1 MKVPPANENTI
12 EAILRV
18 NPTREVVSSLDEQ
31 ELAISVPN
39 SNGERRELKRDLEEK
54 EDSEPFIIEVVTES
68 KLAMEV
74 REVGGADT
82 GGRWGRGERKSEGFV
97 LPYVTV
103 SERRKSLNNLEVKG
117 LEGGRKLTGCSRIE
131 QEIRENGVENGI
143 IRKPRVFLRKDRG
156 GRKLRF
162 TGCRHENR
170 SSFTENV
177 GRGSVEVA
185 QNLLVRIAETEA
197 RVARA
202 RAREAELHRRLEE
215 MKRFVSVMEILVDYL
230 KRQYRERQQLVARLL
245 SRWYR

>member
-1 MKVPPANENTI
+1 MCCG
-12 EAILRV
+12 
-18 NPTREVVSSLDEQ
+18 Q
-31 ELAISVPN
+31 
-39 SNGERRELKRDLEEK
+39 
-54 EDSEPFIIEVVTES
+54 
-68 KLAMEV
+68 
-74 REVGGADT
+74 
-82 GGRWGRGERKSEGFV
+82 
-97 LPYVTV
+97 
-103 SERRKSLNNLEVKG
+103 
-117 LEGGRKLTGCSRIE
+117 
-131 QEIRENGVENGI
+131 
-143 IRKPRVFLRKDRG
+143 
-156 GRKLRF
+156 
-162 TGCRHENR
+162 NR